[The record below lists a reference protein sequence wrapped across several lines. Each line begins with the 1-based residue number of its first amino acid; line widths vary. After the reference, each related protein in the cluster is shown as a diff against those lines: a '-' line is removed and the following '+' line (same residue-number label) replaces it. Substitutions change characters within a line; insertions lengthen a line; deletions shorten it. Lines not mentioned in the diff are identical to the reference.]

1 VWIGGGPVH
10 RDVEAVMR
18 TRMIAVF
25 VAIVV
30 VISFAT
36 WLGLTWSRHADR
48 AEPSTSASPSVSPS
62 HAPTATPSTRAS
74 PPATA
79 SASTSAAT
87 IPSRIPSSSPGPPG
101 FPVRLRGKD
110 IELIPTARKLVAL
123 TFDAGSDDR
132 GLASILNTLAV
143 RDVPATFFITGRF
156 ANEHP
161 AAVRSITAAGHRTGN
176 HSMTHPYF
184 TRESDASIRSQLSGA
199 YAAIRAAGGGDP
211 RPLFRFPY
219 GDVDDHAVAV
229 VNAAGYVC
237 VRWTVDTLGW
247 KGKQAGGAGDV
258 VDRVVGKARPGEIV
272 LMHVGSNP
280 DDHTTFDADALPI
293 VITRLR
299 ALGYSFVTLG
309 ALL

>member
-1 VWIGGGPVH
+1 
-10 RDVEAVMR
+10 MR

-30 VISFAT
+30 VTSFAT
-36 WLGLTWSRHADR
+36 WLGLTWSRQVDR
-48 AEPSTSASPSVSPS
+48 AEPSTSASPSVPPPQS
-62 HAPTATPSTRAS
+62 PTAAPSTPAS

-79 SASTSAAT
+79 SASAPVPAS
-87 IPSRIPSSSPGPPG
+87 PSRS
-101 FPVRLRGKD
+101 PVRPGVPARLLGKD
-110 IELIPTARKLVAL
+110 VELIPTARKVVAL
-123 TFDAGSDDR
+123 TFDAGGDER
-132 GLASILNTLAV
+132 GLAPILNTLAV
-143 RDVPATFFITGRF
+143 QKVRGTFFITGRF

-184 TRESDASIRSQLSGA
+184 TKESDASIRGQLSGA

-219 GDVDDHAVAV
+219 GDANDHAIAV
-229 VNAAGYVC
+229 VNAAGYLC

-247 KGKQAGGAGDV
+247 KGEQAGGADDV
-258 VDRVVGKARPGEIV
+258 VQRVVGKARPGQIV

-280 DDHTTFDADALPI
+280 DDHTTFDADALPT

-299 ALGYSFVTLG
+299 ALGYSFVTLD

>member
-1 VWIGGGPVH
+1 MVGIGGGPAH

-18 TRMIAVF
+18 TRMAAVF

-36 WLGLTWSRHADR
+36 WIGLIWSHHVDR
-48 AEPSTSASPSVSPS
+48 AEPSTSASQSSSPS
-62 HAPTATPSTRAS
+62 HSPTAAPRTLAS

-79 SASTSAAT
+79 SASTSAAAS
-87 IPSRIPSSSPGPPG
+87 PLRSPGPPD

-110 IELIPTARKLVAL
+110 VELIPTARKVVAL
-123 TFDAGSDDR
+123 TFDAGGDDR
-132 GLASILNTLAV
+132 ALASILNTLAV
-143 RDVPATFFITGRF
+143 GGVQATFFITGRF

-161 AAVRSITAAGHRTGN
+161 AAVRSITAAGHRIGN

-184 TRESDASIRSQLSGA
+184 TKESDASIRSQLSGA
-199 YAAIRAAGGGDP
+199 YTAIRAAGGGDP

-219 GDVDDHAVAV
+219 GDVDDHAITV

-247 KGKQAGGAGDV
+247 KGKQAGGADDV
-258 VDRVVGKARPGEIV
+258 VDRVVGKARPGQIV
-272 LMHVGSNP
+272 LMHVGANP
-280 DDHTTFDADALPI
+280 DDHTTFDADALPT
-293 VITRLR
+293 VITKLR
-299 ALGYSFVTLG
+299 ALGYSFATLD